1 MKTFL
6 IILLIIAIVFVG
18 LVVYCCCAS
27 NGNKPKWLQDLE
39 DAEQREYLIKQS
51 QKKLGNRYKR
61 Y

>member
-6 IILLIIAIVFVG
+6 IILLIILIAFVG

-27 NGNKPKWLQDLE
+27 NSNKPKWLQDLE